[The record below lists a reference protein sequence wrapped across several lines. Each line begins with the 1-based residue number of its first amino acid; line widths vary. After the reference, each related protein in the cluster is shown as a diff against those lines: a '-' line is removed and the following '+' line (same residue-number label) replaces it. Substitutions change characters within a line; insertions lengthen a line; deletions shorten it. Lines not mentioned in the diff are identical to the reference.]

1 MEYERTGNVKNAS
14 KIEKNEMTNTETKR
28 AGTGRNATKRNEIVI
43 NGRRFDLAKATV
55 AWLTGTMWRGRPR
68 IEALSWRKLA
78 AIHEYTTDAEVRRVI
93 RREARRCGY
102 TPNTILGLHL
112 AD

>member
-1 MEYERTGNVKNAS
+1 MTKNTS
-14 KIEKNEMTNTETKR
+14 KTTKNETTGTGMKPS
-28 AGTGRNATKRNEIVI
+28 GTGRNTTPRNTPKRNEIVI

>member
-1 MEYERTGNVKNAS
+1 MAKNTS
-14 KIEKNEMTNTETKR
+14 KTKKNGTT
-28 AGTGRNATKRNEIVI
+28 GTGTKRNEIVI